1 MPTVVKFGYYAGLV
15 TTTRMMILGLVSWMQ
30 PVHGYDVRRELLS
43 WSADEWA
50 NVAPG
55 SIYHALKKLAEEG
68 LLAEVATEQVGTR
81 PARTTYRVTPK
92 GEAEFQE
99 LLRKYWWELD
109 QPTDPFLSA
118 MGFLP
123 ALPRDEAVAALQNR
137 ARMLRTAV
145 ESLRASIDSDWMRTS
160 KPLHV
165 TWMLERS
172 IALMEAEIPWC
183 ERVAKLVESG
193 MPYLPDTM
201 VGWNESGADMRA
213 FGLISEPKDAT

>member
-1 MPTVVKFGYYAGLV
+1 
-15 TTTRMMILGLVSWMQ
+15 MMILGLVAWMQ

-68 LLAEVATEQVGTR
+68 LLAEVMKEQVGTR
-81 PARTTYRVTPK
+81 PARTTYRITAK
-92 GEAEFQE
+92 GEAEFEE
-99 LLRKYWWELD
+99 LLRKYWWELA

-123 ALPRDEAVAALQNR
+123 ALPRDEAVAALRNR
-137 ARMLRTAV
+137 ARMLRTAA
-145 ESLRASIDSDWMRTS
+145 EGLRASIGSDWMRTQ
-160 KPLHV
+160 KPVHV
-165 TWMLERS
+165 GWMLERA

-183 ERVAKLVESG
+183 ERIAGLVESG
-193 MPYLPDTM
+193 ESYFPETMPHW
-201 VGWNESGADMRA
+201 GEREGGS
-213 FGLISEPKDAT
+213 